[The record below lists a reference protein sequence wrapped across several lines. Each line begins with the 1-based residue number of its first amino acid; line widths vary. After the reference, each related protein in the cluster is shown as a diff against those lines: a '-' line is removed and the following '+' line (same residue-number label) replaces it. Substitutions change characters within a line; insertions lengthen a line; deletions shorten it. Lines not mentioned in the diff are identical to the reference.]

1 MDGTV
6 YADATARETG
16 VSAAGAWEMRVA
28 GTLAIGGLAALDA
41 TPVAQTLLSQPL
53 ITATALGA
61 LWGDWVTAF
70 EVGLVLQILA
80 ASTLPLGAR
89 TPEDYA
95 SGGVIGAAL
104 ALMAAQRIPFEMY
117 RESCALLGVIAGLL
131 SATLGVPLLKW
142 QRRRNEGLS
151 RWCEAAVR
159 AGHPGA
165 LAAAHRAAITLAFGV
180 AVAYVALWMAT
191 LPLLA
196 GFAERE
202 SLRLSRAWTLAQPL
216 WLGLGLAQLMHA
228 FLQRRLARAALY
240 GVALVAAWLVFILG
254 TP

>member
-1 MDGTV
+1 
-6 YADATARETG
+6 
-16 VSAAGAWEMRVA
+16 VSAPAGAWEARLL
-28 GTLAIGGLAALDA
+28 GTLAIGGIAALDA
-41 TPVAQTLLSQPL
+41 TPIAQTLISQPL
-53 ITATALGA
+53 VTATALGA

-89 TPEDYA
+89 TAEDY
-95 SGGVIGAAL
+95 STGGVIGVAL
-104 ALMAAQRIPFEMY
+104 ALIAAQRVPFEMY
-117 RESCALLGVIAGLL
+117 RQSCAMLGVIAGLL
-131 SATLGVPLLKW
+131 AATLGVPLLKW
-142 QRRRNEGLS
+142 QRRRHEGLA

-165 LAAAHRAAITLAFGV
+165 LAAAQRAAITLAFAV
-180 AVAYVALWMAT
+180 AVAYVAVWMAA
-191 LPLLA
+191 LPLVS

-240 GVALVAAWLVFILG
+240 GVSLVVAWLVFILG

>member
-1 MDGTV
+1 M
-6 YADATARETG
+6 
-16 VSAAGAWEMRVA
+16 SAPAGMWEGRLVMSA
-28 GTLAIGGLAALDA
+28 LIGGVAALDA

-53 ITATALGA
+53 VTATVLGA

-95 SGGVIGAAL
+95 TGGVIGASLAL
-104 ALMAAQRIPFEMY
+104 AAAQRVPFEMY

-131 SATLGVPLLKW
+131 AATLGVPLLKW

-165 LAAAHRAAITLAFGV
+165 LAAAHRAAIALAFAI
-180 AVAYVALWMAT
+180 AVAYCAVWMTA
-191 LPLLA
+191 LPLLS
-196 GFAERE
+196 GLAERE

-228 FLQRRLARAALY
+228 FLQRRLARASLY
-240 GVALVAAWLVFILG
+240 GVALVVAWLVLILG

>member
-1 MDGTV
+1 M
-6 YADATARETG
+6 
-16 VSAAGAWEMRVA
+16 SAPLGSWEGRLISTIA
-28 GTLAIGGLAALDA
+28 LGGLAALDA

-53 ITATALGA
+53 VTATALGA
-61 LWGDWVTAF
+61 LWGDWQTAF

-89 TPEDYA
+89 TPEDY
-95 SGGVIGAAL
+95 STGGVVGVAL

-117 RESCALLGVIAGLL
+117 RQSCALLGVIAGLIA
-131 SATLGVPLLKW
+131 ATLSVPLLKW
-142 QRRRNEGLS
+142 QRRRHEGLS

-165 LAAAHRAAITLAFGV
+165 LAAAHRAAIALAFAV
-180 AVAYVALWMAT
+180 AVAYCALWMTA
-191 LPLLA
+191 LPLVA
-196 GFAERE
+196 GIAERE

-216 WLGLGLAQLMHA
+216 WIGLGLAQLMHA
-228 FLQRRLARAALY
+228 FLQRRLARASLY
-240 GVALVAAWLVFILG
+240 GVALVVAWLVLILG